1 MSLKRNASGCYD
13 STAFEAIMKLEG
25 GFRMDVVR
33 GDIFFIKK
41 SNSKTGSEFDGGR
54 PAVVVSND
62 VGNEH
67 SSVVEVVY
75 LTTNNNKKGMPTHVD
90 VIGKVQS
97 TALCEQIYTVSKER
111 LGQYMKSCTT
121 KEMKAIDDA
130 LKISLGLEND
140 NSNLDVKDSEVEKLK
155 NQLKEAGAKIK
166 ELKQSK
172 VTLENDKE
180 KIVESLIE
188 TSKEKSQYEFEFKCA
203 KDELEKAELNKTE
216 LNVYT
221 IQLETERD
229 LYKEQYEALLER
241 LINQ

>member
-25 GFRMDVVR
+25 SNKMNVYK
-33 GDIFFIKK
+33 GDIFYIEK
-41 SNSKTGSEFDGGR
+41 SGRVTGSEQSSNR

-62 VGNEH
+62 IGNEH
-67 SSVVEVVY
+67 SGIVEVVY
-75 LTTNNNKKGMPTHVD
+75 LTSQPKKDLPTHA
-90 VIGKVQS
+90 KVLCSVPS
-97 TALCEQIYTVSKER
+97 TALCEQIHTVSKER
-111 LGQYMKSCTT
+111 LVSYIRTCTE
-121 KEMKAIDDA
+121 KEMNDIDA
-130 LKISLGLEND
+130 KLKISLGLNGDDETQN
-140 NSNLDVKDSEVEKLK
+140 NSEEVEQLK
-155 NQLKEAGAKIK
+155 AQLKEAGAKIK
-166 ELKQSK
+166 DLKQSK
-172 VTLENDKE
+172 ATLESDKE
-180 KIVESLIE
+180 KLADSLIE
-188 TSKEKSQYEFEFKCA
+188 TSREKANFEFEFKCA